1 MRRCDLSRRSLAAI
15 GPRFWKALYWLKVAF
30 RVRSS
35 SYRFSPR
42 KQLPDD
48 FFVVVVGLTH

>member
-1 MRRCDLSRRSLAAI
+1 VRRCDLSRRSLAAI